1 MKLFPSCTQFSLVPT
16 DSLERPIS
24 FVSSSRV
31 SYEGSQD
38 TFPDPFAEFQVP
50 ACCPAAASVSSTPP
64 RMLLLL
70 LFAWPPGTCRQ
81 RALQGLRSPKPH
93 RRSSREL
100 SWSRKMETG
109 GSLAHLHPG
118 ERAGSSFKSPT
129 LVSICFVL

>member
-16 DSLERPIS
+16 DSLGRPIS

-38 TFPDPFAEFQVP
+38 TFPDPFAEFHAP
-50 ACCPAAASVSSTPP
+50 ACCPASAGVSGTLF
-64 RMLLLL
+64 RL

-81 RALQGLRSPKPH
+81 RALQGLRRRKPH
-93 RRSSREL
+93 RRASREL
-100 SWSRKMETG
+100 SWSQREE
-109 GSLAHLHPG
+109 GSLARLHPG

-129 LVSICFVL
+129 LVSTCFVLL